1 MLRPAAVTQ
10 REVKDGEKDD
20 GSEEEVNRGEEVKEI
35 VHPVRDGG
43 RLVRYD
49 LEPLPHAVQSPLPVL
64 DFGFRVL
71 AKERRRVLPFIYP
84 TSPIAVQRQNPRF
97 QIPDSRFQISIP
109 NP

>member
-64 DFGFRVL
+64 NFGYPVL
-71 AKERRRVLPFIYP
+71 AKERFRVLPFFCP
-84 TSPIAVQRQNPRF
+84 KSPVAFKWRNPRF
-97 QIPDSRFQISIP
+97 QIPD
-109 NP
+109 